1 MLPCHFIT
9 MSDATV
15 LCWYYR
21 GRITLLNSKFEVI
34 APTYTAEEKLVGGKN
49 PAPHPNKS
57 KIKGTGT
64 GNFSVGNFNQSS
76 LLNFLKCT
84 RT

>member
-1 MLPCHFIT
+1 

-21 GRITLLNSKFEVI
+21 GRIILLNNKFEVV
-34 APTYTAEEKLVGGKN
+34 APAYTAEKILVGGNN
-49 PAPHPNKS
+49 PTPHPNKS
-57 KIKGTGT
+57 KIKGIGT

-76 LLNFLKCT
+76 LLNFLKFT